1 MILSHAEKSRYRA
14 LKFKKERDE
23 SGLFAVD
30 GIKPVKE
37 ALTAGFPLEKII
49 VAENLADPDRQEIES
64 SAALKNISLA
74 FVTQSEIEQISS
86 LRNPEGVLAIAKI
99 PGEQRDSNSPVNY
112 PALYLWQINDPGNL
126 GTIMRTAL
134 WFDVQTILISPD
146 SVDIY
151 SPKVVRA
158 AMGALFR
165 LTIKTDIDLDQV
177 EKVLDRDNASLWA
190 TDMSGNADM
199 PVVAGERFIL
209 AFGSESH
216 GLPSEILQRSAGVI
230 GIDKYG
236 YGESLNLAI
245 SVGIILNAIRRK

>member
-1 MILSHAEKSRYRA
+1 MTISHAEKSRYRA
-14 LKFKKERDE
+14 LKLKKERGE
-23 SGLFAVD
+23 SGLFVVD

-37 ALTAGFPLEKII
+37 ALAAGFPLEKII
-49 VAENLADPDRQEIES
+49 FSENLTGPDRREIES
-64 SAALKNISLA
+64 FAAPKNIA
-74 FVTQSEIEQISS
+74 ITFVTQSEIEQISS

-99 PGEQRDSNSPVNY
+99 PEAQDMPISF

-134 WFDVQTILISPD
+134 WFDIQTILISPD

-165 LTIKTDIDLDQV
+165 LSIQTDIDLGY
-177 EKVLDRDNASLWA
+177 LDKLLKRDNASLWA
-190 TDMSGNADM
+190 TDMSGTADK
-199 PVVAGERFIL
+199 PTIADERFVL

-216 GLPSEILQRSAGVI
+216 GLPPEILQHSTGVI
-230 GIDKYG
+230 GINKYG

-245 SVGIILNAIRRK
+245 SVGIILNIIRQK